1 MLPKGKGESDSVRAK
16 KEIKPF
22 GMRDKIG
29 YGLGDFGCNMSF
41 AFANNYMQ
49 LFFVTC
55 MHIDPVHYA
64 FIILISKILDAMND
78 IVIGRLCDRAK
89 HTDGG
94 KFLPWIRWGC
104 IPLLVTSVL
113 LFVDISRTDYWFRV
127 VYCLVVYFFWGIAY
141 TAVNV
146 PYGSLQSV
154 ITKDGDQR
162 ASLSTYR
169 SVGAMLAQIPLMILV
184 PKLIYDQNDDP
195 VGSRFVWIVLV
206 MGILGLVAFTAL
218 TKLVTERVHD
228 DKALP
233 EELENTNIFFTLR
246 AFFRNRP
253 LLGLC
258 FATIAQ
264 ISCLN
269 TLTSYLHYIFMLYYK
284 NTDLISIAVVICGL
298 PMVVGIFL
306 SKPLL
311 HRFTKKQ
318 VCTYPFILSILCTAV
333 ITFIPLPSPYAWMAF
348 AGIAMMG
355 TSCFMVLIWAMVS
368 DCIDYQEE
376 LSGKREE
383 GTIYAIYS
391 FCRNAS
397 QGVGQGITALA
408 LAWTGYDENLTVAQ
422 QAATVADRVR
432 FTTGLIPFVGCVLC
446 FVFLLVLY
454 NLGDKK
460 GDETFMEQLNQ
471 KKKGKVK

>member
-1 MLPKGKGESDSVRAK
+1 MVGKSSKQNR
-16 KEIKPF
+16 KEIRAF
-22 GMRDKIG
+22 NIRDKIG

-41 AFANNYMQ
+41 AFVNNYM
-49 LFFVTC
+49 LLYFVTC
-55 MHIDPVHYA
+55 MKIDPDHYA
-64 FIILISKILDAMND
+64 IIIFISKILDALND
-78 IVIGRLCDRAK
+78 IVIGRLCDKAK
-89 HTDGG
+89 QRKGG
-94 KFLPWIRWGC
+94 KFIPWIRWGC
-104 IPLLVTSVL
+104 IPLLVSSVL
-113 LFVDISRTDYWFRV
+113 LFVDISGSAYWFKIA
-127 VYCLVVYFFWGIAY
+127 YCFVFYFIWGIAY

-154 ITKDGDQR
+154 ITKDGDER

-169 SVGAMLAQIPLMILV
+169 SVGAMLAQIPIMILI
-184 PKLIYDQNDDP
+184 PKLVYDAEGNP
-195 VGSRFVWIVLV
+195 IGGRFIWIVLV
-206 MGILGLVAFTAL
+206 MGALGLAAFTAL
-218 TKLVTERVHD
+218 SKLVTERVHD
-228 DKALP
+228 QAPAKP
-233 EELENTNIFFTLR
+233 ELEKTSILFTLR

-269 TLTSYLHYIFMLYYK
+269 TLTSYLNYIFMLYYK
-284 NTDLISIAVVICGL
+284 NTDLISIAVIICGL
-298 PMVVGIFL
+298 PVAFGIVL

-311 HRFTKKQ
+311 RRFTKKQ
-318 VCTYPFILSILCTAV
+318 VCTYPFLLSIV
-333 ITFIPLPSPYAWMAF
+333 SIGIITFVPIPNPYIWMAL
-348 AGIAMMG
+348 AGVGMLG

-397 QGVGQGITALA
+397 QGIGQGITALA
-408 LAWTGYDENLTVAQ
+408 LGWTGYDENLTVAQ
-422 QAATVADRVR
+422 QAAQVPERVR

-446 FVFLLVLY
+446 FLFLLLMY

-460 GDETFMEQLNQ
+460 GSETFMQQ
-471 KKKGKVK
+471 QAAKKAKAKK